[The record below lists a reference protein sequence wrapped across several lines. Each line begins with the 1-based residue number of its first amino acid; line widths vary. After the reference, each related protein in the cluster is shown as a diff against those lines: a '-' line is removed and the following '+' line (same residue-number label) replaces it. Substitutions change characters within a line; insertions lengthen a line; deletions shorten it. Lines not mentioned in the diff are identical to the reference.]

1 MIYYILDK
9 YTYAKKGFSIKMAL
23 DNTHFGASEIE
34 KILKDKKRLFFD
46 GIGGVSM
53 CSLARISKLRG
64 FEVSGYDRART
75 SVTDQLTA
83 EGICV
88 YYEAGAEH
96 VNNCDALIYTVA
108 IPADNP
114 EYKTALSR
122 GIPCI
127 SRADYLGYLMSG
139 YKHRIGI
146 SGMHGKSTTTSMTEA
161 AFTAAGLDPTVSCGA
176 LMKDVGSAHR
186 IGSEDYFIF
195 EACEYMDSFLDFY
208 PTVAVILNIEMDH
221 VDYFHSMEQ
230 IRASYNAFI
239 KRTNGGIALI
249 NCCDDDVMK
258 AAEGFDGKTVTFGVQ
273 AKDADYCADDISF
286 VSGCG
291 RFSVYYKGEKLCRI
305 ELKVPGAHCI
315 CDALA
320 AVSAA
325 HLCGADPE
333 LAANGLSGFEGAGRR
348 MDKCGKT
355 VKGADIY
362 SDYAHHP
369 TEIATTLAAAAQM
382 NYERVFCVFQPHTYS
397 RTSELFDDFA
407 EALSGHA
414 YEVILA
420 PIYSAR
426 ETNTYGVSSEALA
439 DAVKKNS
446 QKCRFIG
453 QFEDIA
459 EYLEKTATAN
469 DMIIVMG
476 AGDITKVINH
486 LNKED

>member
-1 MIYYILDK
+1 
-9 YTYAKKGFSIKMAL
+9 MAL

-34 KILKDKKRLFFD
+34 KILDGKKKLFFA

-64 FEVSGYDRART
+64 FEVSGYDRTCT
-75 SVTDQLTA
+75 SVTEALAAD
-83 EGICV
+83 GIEV
-88 YYEAGAEH
+88 YYEGDAHHIDG
-96 VNNCDALIYTVA
+96 CDALVYTVA
-108 IPADNP
+108 IPADCP
-114 EYKTALSR
+114 EYTAALSR

-186 IGSEDYFIF
+186 IGGDEHFIF

-208 PTVAVILNIEMDH
+208 PTVAVVLNIEMDH

-230 IRASYNAFI
+230 IRASYNAFMH
-239 KRTNGGIALI
+239 RTNGGIALV
-249 NCCDDDVMK
+249 NCCDDDVMR
-258 AAEGFDGKTVTFGVQ
+258 AAEGFDGRTVTFGVQ
-273 AKDADYCADDISF
+273 EKDADYSADDISF
-286 VSGCG
+286 ENGCG
-291 RFSVYYKGEKLCRI
+291 RFTVYFKGEKLCRI

-320 AVSAA
+320 AAAAA

-333 LAANGLSGFEGAGRR
+333 LLAKGLSDFEGAGRR
-348 MDKCGKT
+348 MDKCGT
-355 VKGADIY
+355 ASCGADVY

-369 TEIATTLAAAAQM
+369 TEIATTLSAADEM
-382 NYERVFCVFQPHTYS
+382 GYDKVYCVFQPHTYS

-407 EALSGHA
+407 KSLSGHA
-414 YEVILA
+414 DEIILA

-439 DAVKKNS
+439 DAVRGNS
-446 QKCRFIG
+446 QSCRFIG

-459 EYLEKTATAN
+459 EYLEKTATEK
-469 DMIIVMG
+469 DMIIIMG

-486 LNKED
+486 LNKEDQ